1 MFSSRKERRGFH
13 RFEINK
19 TVNDAD
25 CMFSQDEDTI
35 YSIEVVYVSW
45 NAYID
50 SDDTGA
56 VIVCGQVKI

>member
-1 MFSSRKERRGFH
+1 MFPSEKERRGLR
-13 RFEINK
+13 RFETNR

-25 CMFSQDEDTI
+25 CTFSQDEDTI

-50 SDDTGA
+50 SDDAGA